1 MSFRHLFL
9 PQMIKFPD
17 TPFNINISLNRYFGQ
32 PTLIVDGL
40 IQSGDIMS
48 AVWRTGIK
56 NLIPK
61 TLVPKSVLLLGL
73 GGGSNTNLVRKL
85 YPNAAITAVDIDPL
99 MIDIGRK
106 YFGLNKIKNIEIII
120 ADALDFVK
128 KFDNDTHYDLVLVDC
143 FEGKY
148 IPKKLENLDFLETLK
163 KHSRFTLINRIFWYE
178 HNNTTMNFLRSLATR
193 FFFVTTRTASNIV
206 ISLV

>member
-1 MSFRHLFL
+1 MSIRHLFI
-9 PQMIKFPD
+9 PEKIKLPD
-17 TPFNINISLNRYFGQ
+17 TPYNVNISLHRYLGQ
-32 PTLIVDGL
+32 PTLVVDGL

-48 AVWRTGIK
+48 QVWRTGIR

-61 TLVPKSVLLLGL
+61 SFVPQTVLLLGL

-85 YPNAAITAVDIDPL
+85 YPNAAITAVDIDLL
-99 MIDIGRK
+99 MVDIGRK
-106 YFGLNKIKNIEIII
+106 YFGLGKIKNIEIVI

-128 KFDNDTHYDLVLVDC
+128 KFNQDTHYDLVLVDC

-163 KHSRFTLINRIFWYE
+163 KHSRYTLINRIFWYDHHE
-178 HNNTTMNFLRSLATR
+178 TTMNFLRSLATR
-193 FFFVTTRTASNIV
+193 FFFVTTKTASNII
-206 ISLV
+206 ISIV